1 MQQPRSQPHPVYEI
15 FTAFTAL
22 LLTCTI
28 VYLALWGID
37 FEWNIFENPVW
48 LFTRPEAVDAL
59 NNFGEVALG
68 ILGVAITVVAIIVEL
83 AANRYTPRITD
94 LFVRDPINVSVM
106 GFFVVTSVLVI
117 WVNMSLYGGTYP
129 TMMVVIA
136 TIAMS
141 SSLLLL
147 LPYFAYVFDF
157 LTPTR
162 VVLRIQDR
170 CIRNLNRLA
179 EGRTRNSEEV
189 RDELLTAVEQLGD
202 IALNSIEKK
211 DKAIGISTINALAE
225 IATHHITIK
234 DKLPKPWFD
243 SEVLVQFD
251 QDFVAFHPDIIRAL
265 TLRRT
270 WVEMKILRQ
279 YQAVFAGSL
288 NKMRDINHLVSIRTR
303 KLTETASASNDE
315 HGMRLSV
322 RFLNTYMRAAINGR
336 DVRSAYN
343 LMNEYRLLG
352 EAMIER
358 GRVEEV
364 VHIAEHMKFY
374 GQLAFGANIAFI
386 LESAAYDLC
395 GLLEFAYRNKAES
408 HDALLE
414 IFLDVDRE
422 PDDEEHAQ
430 EASLRG
436 VRKAQIKLGT
446 YYLAQGAMAQA
457 RRVHEDMS
465 KENPT
470 RMQSILEELEAV
482 HDAEYW
488 EVSDRGINF
497 EWLSPERREQLP
509 RFYSWFGEADAA
521 SPKSGQP

>member
-1 MQQPRSQPHPVYEI
+1 MQRSRRQPHPIFEI
-15 FTAFTAL
+15 LSAFTAL
-22 LLTCTI
+22 LLTCSI
-28 VYLALWGID
+28 VYLCLWAID
-37 FEWNIFENPVW
+37 FEWNIYENPVW

-94 LFVRDPINVSVM
+94 LFVRDPINVSVL

-117 WVNMSLYGGTYP
+117 WVNMSLYGDTYP
-129 TMMVVIA
+129 TMMVTIA
-136 TIAMS
+136 TLAMS
-141 SSLLLL
+141 TSLLLL

-162 VVLRIQDR
+162 VVLRIQER
-170 CIRNLNRLA
+170 CIRNLDRLVDK
-179 EGRTRNSEEV
+179 RTNNAAEV

-202 IALNSIEKK
+202 IALNSIEQK
-211 DKAIGISTINALAE
+211 DKAIGVATINALAE
-225 IATHHITIK
+225 IASHHITIK
-234 DKLPKPWFD
+234 DKLAEDWFD
-243 SEVLVQFD
+243 SEVLVQVD

-265 TLRRT
+265 TLRKT

-288 NKMRDINHLVSIRTR
+288 LKMRDLNHLVAIRTR
-303 KLTETASASNDE
+303 KLTETASISNDG

-322 RFLNTYMRAAINGR
+322 RFMNTYMRAAINGR

-352 EAMIER
+352 EAMIDR
-358 GRVEEV
+358 QRSEEV

-374 GQLAFGANIAFI
+374 GLLAFGANIAFI

-395 GLLEFAYRNKAES
+395 GLLEFAFINDAES

-446 YYLAQGAMAQA
+446 YYLSHGAFGYA
-457 RRVHEDMS
+457 RRVHRDMS
-465 KENPT
+465 EESSV
-470 RMQSILEELEAV
+470 RMQSILEELEGV

-497 EWLSPERREQLP
+497 EWLAPERREQLP
-509 RFYSWFGEADAA
+509 LFYSWFDEK
-521 SPKSGQP
+521 SPVVAE

>member
-1 MQQPRSQPHPVYEI
+1 MQLSRPQAHPIVEI
-15 FTAFTAL
+15 ATSFTAL
-22 LLTCTI
+22 LLTCSI
-28 VYLALWGID
+28 VYVTLWGID
-37 FEWNIFENPVW
+37 FEWDILQNPVW
-48 LFTRPEAVDAL
+48 LFTRPEAVDSL

-94 LFVRDPINVSVM
+94 LFVRDPINITVL

-117 WVNMSLYGGTYP
+117 WVNMSLYGDHYP
-129 TMMVVIA
+129 TMMVIIA

-162 VVLRIQDR
+162 VVLRIQNR
-170 CIRNLNRLA
+170 CIRNLDQLA
-179 EGRTRNSEEV
+179 SGRAKSASEV

-225 IATHHITIK
+225 IASHHITIK
-234 DKLPKPWFD
+234 RKLPVEWFD

-251 QDFVAFHPDIIRAL
+251 QDFVSFHPDIILAL
-265 TLRRT
+265 TLRKT

-279 YQAVFAGSL
+279 YQAVFSGSL
-288 NKMRDINHLVSIRTR
+288 HKMRDLNHLISIRTR
-303 KLTETASASNDE
+303 RLTETASKSHDK
-315 HGMRLSV
+315 HGMKLTI
-322 RFLNTYMRAAINGR
+322 RFMNTYMRAAINSR
-336 DVRSAYN
+336 DVRAAYN

-352 EAMIER
+352 EAMIES
-358 GRVEEV
+358 GRMEEV
-364 VHIAEHMKFY
+364 VQLAEHMKFY

-386 LESAAYDLC
+386 LESAAFDLC
-395 GLLEFAYRNKAES
+395 GLLEFAFHKGADS

-414 IFLDVDRE
+414 IFLEVDRE
-422 PDDEEHAQ
+422 PDEEEHAQ
-430 EASLRG
+430 EDSLRG
-436 VRKAQIKLGT
+436 VRKAQIKLAT
-446 YYLAQGAMAQA
+446 YYLTRNAVRYA
-457 RRVHEDMS
+457 RTVHADML
-465 KENPT
+465 KET
-470 RMQSILEELEAV
+470 SVRMQSILEELEAV

-497 EWLSPERREQLP
+497 EWLSPERRKQLP
-509 RFYSWFGEADAA
+509 LFYSWFDEE
-521 SPKSGQP
+521 

>member
-1 MQQPRSQPHPVYEI
+1 M
-15 FTAFTAL
+15 AL
-22 LLTCTI
+22 FLTCFI
-28 VYLALWGID
+28 VYATLWVID
-37 FEWNIFENPVW
+37 FEWNVFHNPVW

-94 LFVRDPINVSVM
+94 LFVRDPINITIM

-117 WVNMSLYGGTYP
+117 WVNMSLYGGPYP

-136 TIAMS
+136 TTAMS
-141 SSLLLL
+141 ASLLLL

-170 CIRNLNRLA
+170 CIRNLDRLGS
-179 EGRTRNSEEV
+179 GRAKRASEV

-202 IALNSIEKK
+202 IALNSIDKK
-211 DKAIGISTINALAE
+211 DKAIGVSTINALAE
-225 IATHHITIK
+225 IATHHLGIK
-234 DKLPKPWFD
+234 KELPEKWFD
-243 SEVLVQFD
+243 SEILVQFD
-251 QDFVAFHPDIIRAL
+251 QDFVAIHPDIIRAL
-265 TLRRT
+265 TLRKT

-279 YQAVFAGSL
+279 YQAVFSASL
-288 NKMRDINHLVSIRTR
+288 HTMRDLNHLVSIRTR
-303 KLTETASASNDE
+303 RLTETASKHDDM
-315 HGMRLSV
+315 HGLGLAI

-352 EAMIER
+352 EAMIENNR
-358 GRVEEV
+358 GDEAVRV
-364 VHIAEHMKFY
+364 AEHMKFY

-395 GLLEFAYRNKAES
+395 GLLEFAFHQGATS

-422 PDDEEHAQ
+422 PDEDEHAQ

-436 VRKAQIKLGT
+436 VRKAQIKLAT
-446 YYLAQGAMAQA
+446 YYLANTSTRYA
-457 RRVHEDMS
+457 RSVHEDMR
-465 KENPT
+465 KENPV

-497 EWLSPERREQLP
+497 EWLSPERRKQLP
-509 RFYSWFGEADAA
+509 LFYSWFEED
-521 SPKSGQP
+521 